1 MTEIEKQKFLDH
13 WMTDFG
19 ETLQELRADIQRLSN
34 RLTRATDPHNDRR
47 SPNFGLTDYDVPSR
61 QVGKILQLSDKSW
74 PRVLYLILAAT
85 CP

>member
-34 RLTRATDPHNDRR
+34 RLTRATDPHDDHR
-47 SPNFGLTDYDVPSR
+47 SPNFGLTDYDVPS
-61 QVGKILQLSDKSW
+61 GW
-74 PRVLYLILAAT
+74 
-85 CP
+85 